1 MKFQVLR
8 FLSLILYIF
17 LECFIS
23 RHWQLLRSYS
33 VNVRLPNL
41 CGALVE

>member
-17 LECFIS
+17 LGRFIA

-33 VNVRLPNL
+33 VNVRWMNGG
-41 CGALVE
+41 GALVE

>member
-8 FLSLILYIF
+8 FLSLILY
-17 LECFIS
+17 LERYIS

-33 VNVRLPNL
+33 VNVRWMNG

>member
-8 FLSLILYIF
+8 FLHLILYIF
-17 LECFIS
+17 PSRFIS
-23 RHWQLLRSYS
+23 HHWQLLRSYG
-33 VNVRLPNL
+33 VNGRWMNG

>member
-8 FLSLILYIF
+8 FLSLILYILLGLF
-17 LECFIS
+17 MSWC
-23 RHWQLLRSYS
+23 WQLLRSYS
-33 VNVRLPNL
+33 VNVR